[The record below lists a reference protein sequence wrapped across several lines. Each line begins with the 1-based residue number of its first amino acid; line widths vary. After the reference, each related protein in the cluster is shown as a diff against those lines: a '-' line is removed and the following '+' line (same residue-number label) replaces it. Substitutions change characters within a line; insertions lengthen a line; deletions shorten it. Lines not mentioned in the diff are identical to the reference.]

1 LIVGSEGT
9 LAIITE
15 LTLKLH
21 GRPEAMSAAL
31 CAFPSIDSAV
41 QTVISTIQAGV
52 PIARMEFID
61 SETAKILNGY
71 SKETMENLPHLFLE
85 FHGSQASVMEQ
96 AELVKEIASEFQS
109 SGFQWSYKEEDRNR
123 IWKMRHNALYAYKA
137 HYANCTLI
145 ATDVCVPISRLAE
158 IIHETQ
164 LDIQQSG
171 ISGPIIGHVGDG
183 NFHSTLIIR
192 NENKT
197 DIKVAHELSHRMNER
212 ALTMEGTVSGEHG
225 IGIGKIKYMEKEH
238 GEAWDL
244 MSSIK
249 TALDPNS
256 ILNPGKL
263 VRQDKDLSLA
273 Q

>member
-1 LIVGSEGT
+1 
-9 LAIITE
+9 
-15 LTLKLH
+15 
-21 GRPEAMSAAL
+21 
-31 CAFPSIDSAV
+31 
-41 QTVISTIQAGV
+41 
-52 PIARMEFID
+52 
-61 SETAKILNGY
+61 
-71 SKETMENLPHLFLE
+71 
-85 FHGSQASVMEQ
+85 MEQ

-197 DIKVAHELSHRMNER
+197 DIEIAYELSHRMNER

-263 VRQDKDLSLA
+263 VRQNKDLSLA